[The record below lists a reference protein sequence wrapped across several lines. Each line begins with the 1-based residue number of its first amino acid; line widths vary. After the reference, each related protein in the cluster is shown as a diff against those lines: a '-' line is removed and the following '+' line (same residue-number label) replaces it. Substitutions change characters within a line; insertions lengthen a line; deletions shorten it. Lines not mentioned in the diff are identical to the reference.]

1 MSGLLDNYFATS
13 AMSMQ
18 AKNKR
23 LELIS
28 ENIANVSTPGYKSRD
43 LDFVAFMNQAQSG
56 LESAYWRQQE
66 HGFVRQ
72 CDYLLPT
79 AKPELR

>member
-28 ENIANVSTPGYKSRD
+28 ENIAIVSTPGYK
-43 LDFVAFMNQAQSG
+43 
-56 LESAYWRQQE
+56 
-66 HGFVRQ
+66 
-72 CDYLLPT
+72 
-79 AKPELR
+79 